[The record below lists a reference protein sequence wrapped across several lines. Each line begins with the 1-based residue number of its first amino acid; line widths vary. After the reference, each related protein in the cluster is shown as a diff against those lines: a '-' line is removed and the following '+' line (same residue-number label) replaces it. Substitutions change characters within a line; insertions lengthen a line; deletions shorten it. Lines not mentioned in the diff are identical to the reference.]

1 MSDNSGY
8 IEIATELPL
17 LAVRD
22 VVVFSDMYLPLFVS
36 RDQSLTAVE
45 AALNERQQI
54 MICAQKDPAANNPG
68 PDGVH
73 LTGTV
78 AYILRQAK
86 FPDSGLKILVQGLA
100 KAKISSFVS
109 QSPYLR
115 VRTEVWTDYPD
126 PGGSDEA
133 EALMRAVR
141 DQSQRILGLK
151 DVLSDEIVSLM
162 ESVESPG
169 RLADLVISNL
179 KVKVSEAQ
187 KVLEARDP
195 LERLRL
201 VNKLL
206 NTELKIAT
214 MQAKLESEARGE
226 MDRSQKEYYLR
237 EQLRAI
243 KKELGDDS
251 GRDRETED
259 YKLKMKKARL
269 PKDALS
275 EANKQLSRLEW
286 LQADSAESAIVRTY
300 LDWLVE
306 LPWAVS
312 TKDHLNLLDAK
323 RILDED
329 HFDLSKVK
337 DRILEHLAVMKL
349 NSRRKGPIICF
360 LGPPGVGKTSLGRSI
375 ARAMGRKFTRFSLGG
390 MKDEAEIR
398 GHRRTYIGALPGRI
412 IQSIKNA
419 GVNNPVI
426 MLDEVDKI
434 GSDFRGDPAAAL
446 LEVLDP
452 EQNRSFSDHYLSV
465 PFDLSRVMFITTAN
479 TTHTIPPALEDR
491 MELIELPGYSLEEK
505 LSIAKKHLIP
515 KLLRDHGLK
524 PQHLVIQDS
533 AIKAVISS
541 YTDESGV
548 RSLERRLSAICRK
561 VARKLA
567 ESPSGSLPTQ
577 RVSGVNLSKLLGPPV
592 QIPEPKLSEGQIGVA
607 TGLAWTETGG
617 TVMFV
622 EVRVVQGQGNL
633 VLTGQAGEVLQESA
647 WTVLDLVRFHAR
659 DFGLSGDFYNHA
671 DIHVHFPAGGI
682 PKEGPSAGVAILS
695 ALIGALLNIPC
706 PKDTAMT
713 GELTLRGQVMA
724 IGGLKEKA
732 LAALRFGIKNVIIP
746 RQNLKDLM
754 DIPEDLKK
762 KITFIPADTVGEL
775 IKIVFPDLKLKNGAL
790 STPPLR
796 DKPSEVRPFRV
807 PRPSPRQPGARS

>member
-1 MSDNSGY
+1 MSENSGY
-8 IEIATELPL
+8 IEIQTELPL

-22 VVVFSDMYLPLFVS
+22 VVVFTDMYLPLFVT

-45 AALNERQQI
+45 AALNEKQQI

-68 PDGVH
+68 PEGVH

-100 KAKISSFVS
+100 KARISSFVS
-109 QSPYLR
+109 LNPYLR
-115 VRTEVWTDYPD
+115 VKTEVWTDLPD
-126 PGGSDEA
+126 PDDSDEA
-133 EALMRAVR
+133 EALTRAVR
-141 DQSQRILGLK
+141 EQSQRILGLR

-206 NTELKIAT
+206 NTELKVAT
-214 MQAKLESEARGE
+214 MQAKLESEAKGE
-226 MDRSQKEYYLR
+226 MDRSQKEYFLR
-237 EQLRAI
+237 EQLRVI
-243 KKELGDDS
+243 KKELGDDF
-251 GRDRETED
+251 GRDRELDD
-259 YKLKMKKARL
+259 YKAKMRKARL
-269 PKDALS
+269 PKEALS

-286 LQADSAESAIVRTY
+286 MQADSAESAIVRTY
-300 LDWLVE
+300 LDWLTE
-306 LPWAVS
+306 LPWNLS
-312 TKDHLNLLDAK
+312 TRDHLDLREAK

-329 HFDLSKVK
+329 HFDLTKVK

-375 ARAMGRKFTRFSLGG
+375 ARAMGRKFQRFSLGG

-412 IQSIKNA
+412 IQSIKSA

-434 GSDFRGDPAAAL
+434 GSDFRGDPASAL

-452 EQNRSFSDHYLSV
+452 EQNRSFSDHYLNV
-465 PFDLSRVMFITTAN
+465 PFDLSKVMFITTAN
-479 TTHTIPPALEDR
+479 TTYSIPRALEDR
-491 MELIELPGYSLEEK
+491 MELIELPGYSQEEK

-515 KLLRDHGLK
+515 KLLRDHGLTPK
-524 PQHLVIQDS
+524 NLIIHDS
-533 AIKAVISS
+533 AVKSIISS
-541 YTDESGV
+541 HTDESGV
-548 RSLERRLSAICRK
+548 RSLERKLAQICRK
-561 VARKLA
+561 IARKLA
-567 ESPSGSLPTQ
+567 ESPSGELPFQKIT
-577 RVSGVNLSKLLGPPV
+577 SANLLKLLGPPV
-592 QIPEPKLSEGQIGVA
+592 FIPEPKLLEGQIGVA
-607 TGLAWTETGG
+607 QGLAWTESGG
-617 TVMFV
+617 SVMFV
-622 EVRVVQGQGNL
+622 EARVVQGGGNL
-633 VLTGQAGEVLQESA
+633 SLTGQLGDVMRESA
-647 WTVLDLVRFHAR
+647 WTVLDLTRFHAR
-659 DFGLSGDFYNHA
+659 ELGISPDFFNNSDVH
-671 DIHVHFPAGGI
+671 IHLPLGSV
-682 PKEGPSAGVAILS
+682 PKEGPSAGIAIFASLIS
-695 ALIGALLNIPC
+695 ALLRIPC
-706 PKDTAMT
+706 PGDTAMT
-713 GELTLRGQVMA
+713 GEVTLRGQVMA

-732 LAALRFGIKNVIIP
+732 LAALRAGIKNVVIP
-746 RQNLKDLM
+746 RQNIKDLIE
-754 DIPEDLKK
+754 IPGELRKRVN
-762 KITFIPADTVGEL
+762 FIPVDAVSDL
-775 IKIVFPDLKLKNGAL
+775 IKAVFPELKLKAGAL
-790 STPPLR
+790 TGAPRRDSSPP
-796 DKPSEVRPFRV
+796 RPFRV